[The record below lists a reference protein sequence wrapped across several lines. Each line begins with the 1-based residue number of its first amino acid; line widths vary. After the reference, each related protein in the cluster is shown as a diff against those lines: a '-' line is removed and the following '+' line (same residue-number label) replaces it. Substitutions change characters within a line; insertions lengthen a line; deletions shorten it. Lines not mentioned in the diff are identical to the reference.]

1 MLQAMQSLIDNIL
14 DLLFPPR
21 CAGCKSR
28 GALLCPACQAS
39 CRFVPDAA
47 NREQHLRLN
56 SPFLS
61 STAGAYVFE
70 GAIREAVHTLK
81 YNRRKRMAAPLGVLL
96 NRYLSAHPIAVDAIV
111 AVPLHPER
119 LRKRGFNQA
128 QLLAAQLGH
137 QAGLPLL
144 AGELV
149 RVRQTSQQA
158 DLNRAERRANVR
170 EAFAWQ
176 GATSPPGRILVIDD
190 VLTTGATVEAA
201 AQALHAAGAREV
213 HALALARGL

>member
-1 MLQAMQSLIDNIL
+1 MLQTMQSLIDDIL

-28 GALLCPACQAS
+28 GALLCPTCQAS
-39 CRFVPDAA
+39 CCFVPDAA

-56 SPFLS
+56 SPFLR

-81 YNRRKRMAAPLGVLL
+81 YNRRKRMAAPLGTLL
-96 NRYLSAHPIAVDAIV
+96 NRYLLAHPIAVDAIV

-128 QLLAAQLGH
+128 QLLAAQL
-137 QAGLPLL
+137 AREAKLPLL
-144 AGELV
+144 VSELV

-170 EAFAWQ
+170 EAFAWE
-176 GATSPPGRILVIDD
+176 GVTSPPQRILVIDD

>member
-1 MLQAMQSLIDNIL
+1 MLQAMQSLIDNLL

-28 GALLCPACQAS
+28 GALLCAACQAG

-56 SPFLS
+56 SPFLL

-70 GAIREAVHTLK
+70 GAIREAVHTLN
-81 YNRRKRMAAPLGVLL
+81 YNRRKRMAQPLGQLL
-96 NRYLSAHPIAVDAIV
+96 NRYLVAHPIAVDAIV

-119 LRKRGFNQA
+119 LRTRGFNQA
-128 QLLAAQLGH
+128 QLLAAQLAR

-144 AGELV
+144 ATQLV

-158 DLNRAERRANVR
+158 DLNRAQRRDNVR

-176 GATSPPGRILVIDD
+176 GTTPPQRILVIDD
-190 VLTTGATVEAA
+190 VLTTGATIEAA

>member
-1 MLQAMQSLIDNIL
+1 MLQAMLYLIDDIL

-28 GALLCPACQAS
+28 GALLCAACQAS

-47 NREQHLRLN
+47 NREQHVRLN
-56 SPFLS
+56 SPFLL

-81 YNRRKRMAAPLGVLL
+81 YNRRKRMAMPLGELL
-96 NRYLSAHPIAVDAIV
+96 NRYLIARPVAVDAIV
-111 AVPLHPER
+111 AVALHPDR
-119 LRKRGFNQA
+119 LRMRGFNQA
-128 QLLAAQLGH
+128 QLLAAQL
-137 QAGLPLL
+137 ARESGLPLL
-144 AGELV
+144 ATQLV

-158 DLNRAERRANVR
+158 DLKRAERRENVR

-176 GATSPPGRILVIDD
+176 CATPPPRRILVIDD